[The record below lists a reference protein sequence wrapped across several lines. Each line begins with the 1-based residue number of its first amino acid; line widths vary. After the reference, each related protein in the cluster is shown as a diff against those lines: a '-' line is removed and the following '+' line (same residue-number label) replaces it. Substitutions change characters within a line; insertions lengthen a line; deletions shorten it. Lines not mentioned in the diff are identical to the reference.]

1 MQNDKSDK
9 LDLTE
14 IRNRID
20 NIDDKLVKLLEER
33 LDIVSDVAKYKKAND
48 KKIFDG
54 KREKEVIEKNKSC
67 RRRSYSLY

>member
-33 LDIVSDVAKYKKAND
+33 LDIVSDVAKYKKANESCSTFD
-48 KKIFDG
+48 KEKI
-54 KREKEVIEKNKSC
+54 
-67 RRRSYSLY
+67 

>member
-20 NIDDKLVKLLEER
+20 NIDDKLVKLL
-33 LDIVSDVAKYKKAND
+33 
-48 KKIFDG
+48 
-54 KREKEVIEKNKSC
+54 
-67 RRRSYSLY
+67 